1 MAFIDVGRS
10 RLNVSSTIPWFGG
23 KVNREERKLDDSR
36 HVFTHL
42 FLTVNVVWRLYT
54 PVTVDSPLWGIVTRK
69 FCAKI
74 NTFLF
79 FCSESIWKIWGV
91 NVWLKGSHPGQQ
103 AFSEWSE
110 GSVWCKGSHPSL
122 AWIPVRS
129 QWFQAASQWQRL
141 PLNPR
146 KASEAGR
153 DCHQDPQTRGVIYSK
168 AMGDWQY
175 RVCFTTSTFGALKSK
190 ANAMNEV
197 QRSLAL
203 LSPRLINLRP
213 HSPFLRKRNSW
224 NMLIPH
230 K

>member
-1 MAFIDVGRS
+1 MHA
-10 RLNVSSTIPWFGG
+10 
-23 KVNREERKLDDSR
+23 
-36 HVFTHL
+36 FTHL
-42 FLTVNVVWRLYT
+42 FLTVNVVWHLYT
-54 PVTVDSPLWGIVTRK
+54 HVTVDSPLWRIVTRK

-79 FCSESIWKIWGV
+79 FFFFSESIWKIWGQC
-91 NVWLKGSHPGQQ
+91 LTQGQQ

-146 KASEAGR
+146 KASETGR

-168 AMGDWQY
+168 AMGVWQY
-175 RVCFTTSTFGALKSK
+175 RACFMTSTFGAFKSK

-197 QRSLAL
+197 QRSLA
-203 LSPRLINLRP
+203 
-213 HSPFLRKRNSW
+213 
-224 NMLIPH
+224 MLPPGS
-230 K
+230 